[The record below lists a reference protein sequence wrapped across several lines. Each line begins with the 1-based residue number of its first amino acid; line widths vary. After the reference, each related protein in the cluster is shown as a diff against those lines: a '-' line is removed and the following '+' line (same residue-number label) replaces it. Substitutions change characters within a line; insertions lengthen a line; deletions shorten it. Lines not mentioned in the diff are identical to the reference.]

1 MKTSI
6 FRAAEPRLP
15 SSSCVNLS
23 NKPNEEISSG
33 NRSNHS
39 AGYKKLDQW
48 RSLTRAERGPV
59 SRQVLYENQESM
71 DRIKPVSSVPSI
83 PPEVFKNEAKPEPTG
98 PVPEGEMESLYPS
111 FSAKPEPTGSVPE
124 EEMDS
129 LSPSSSAKPE
139 PTGPVP
145 EETSYASS
153 SEKEAKSVAG
163 LKQIRLW
170 TEEALAALEKIP
182 KRDESS
188 NKNNQELP
196 INLPSDT
203 NNKTGGDGNL
213 GGFSDD
219 KFSS

>member
-98 PVPEGEMESLYPS
+98 PVPE
-111 FSAKPEPTGSVPE
+111 
-124 EEMDS
+124 
-129 LSPSSSAKPE
+129 
-139 PTGPVP
+139 
-145 EETSYASS
+145 ETSSASS

-196 INLPSDT
+196 IDLPSDT